1 MISTCHEMFLTPVS
15 FEIARQISTMKNGN
29 SPAAAFLNDF
39 RFIRSRSLFLEE
51 GSEHRPDEQLQL
63 MGKKYPSLVIEVAKS
78 QIHKRGGKDLTKL
91 ADKYIVES
99 SGNIQTVLGLE
110 IEYRESRKA
119 TLTVWHPLMGSD
131 ALGEFLAAEA
141 AVSEV
146 CLEPKSSIC
155 ILLSKRRNS
164 ERTIV
169 LKSLTSQCDFN

>member
-1 MISTCHEMFLTPVS
+1 MFLTSVQL
-15 FEIARQISTMKNGN
+15 EIARQISAMKSSNN
-29 SPAAAFLNDF
+29 PAAAFLNDF
-39 RFIRSRSLFLEE
+39 HFIRSSSLFLEE
-51 GSEHRPDEQLQL
+51 GSEHRPDEQLLL

-78 QIHKRGGKDLTKL
+78 QTHKRGGKDLTKL

-119 TLTVWHPLMGSD
+119 TLTVWHPLIGSD
-131 ALGEFLAAEA
+131 ALGKFLASEA

-146 CLEPKSSIC
+146 CLELKSSIC

-164 ERTIV
+164 ERTMV